1 MNRRDFSRKGLI
13 AAAAIGTAG
22 MGGYCLLVSKKGRTL
37 NNYYRMGHCAPT
49 VMQTLIDIRRTDN
62 PGLVLYAG
70 AMSGGIAGPGMECG
84 VLTAPLIYM
93 GYEKKKPAV
102 LSEKLDL
109 ISKGQTYVS
118 RFDEFNG
125 TCICGN
131 IRQGGA
137 PACRKAVTNFYR
149 IFTASVEKPDII
161 AGEARKSYSLLLSEF
176 ESENFHCA
184 HNVLK
189 NLNGKFMAGDH
200 MHDASWLFVGGLAM
214 LNRTCG
220 ALAAG
225 VMALSSVTAEV
236 EKSYFRVAKM
246 NRLFK
251 ENSNSAMDEEIN
263 KFNRSIHFSEM
274 LGAWFRKEFRSTTC
288 YDICGANFS
297 LLSDA
302 ESYLS
307 GNFISNCSD
316 IAKRVAEKVNSM
328 I

>member
-1 MNRRDFSRKGLI
+1 MNRRDFSKRGLI

-22 MGGYCLLVSKKGRTL
+22 IGSYLLYSKKGRTL

-49 VMQTLIDIRRTDN
+49 VMQTLVDVSRTDY
-62 PGLVLYAG
+62 PGLVLYTG

-93 GYEKKKPAV
+93 GYKNKTPAG
-102 LSEKLDL
+102 LSGKLDL
-109 ISKGQTYVS
+109 IRRGQTYIT

-137 PACRKAVTNFYR
+137 PACRRAVGNFYR
-149 IFTASVEKPDII
+149 IYSGSVEKPDVLTD
-161 AGEARKSYSLLLSEF
+161 EVRKSYSLLLSEF
-176 ESENFHCA
+176 ESQDFHCA

-189 NLNGKFMAGDH
+189 SLKGEFRAGDE
-200 MHDASWLFVGGLAM
+200 MHDASWLLVGGLAM

-225 VMALSSVTAEV
+225 VMAVSSLTAKV

-246 NRLFK
+246 NRFFR
-251 ENSNSAMDEEIN
+251 ENNNSAMDEQIN
-263 KFNRSIHFSEM
+263 NFNRSIRLSEV
-274 LGAWFRKEFRSTTC
+274 LGTWFRSEFGSTTC

-297 LLSDA
+297 LISDA

-307 GNFISNCSD
+307 GNFIVRCSD

>member
-22 MGGYCLLVSKKGRTL
+22 IGGYLLASKRVRTL

-49 VMQTLIDIRRTDN
+49 VMQTLVDVGRTDY
-62 PGLVLYAG
+62 PGLVLYTG

-93 GYEKKKPAV
+93 GYENKTPSG
-102 LSEKLDL
+102 LSGKLDL
-109 ISKGQTYVS
+109 IRKGQTYIT

-137 PACRKAVTNFYR
+137 PACRKAVGNFYR
-149 IFTASVEKPDII
+149 LYSGSVEKPDKLSD
-161 AGEARKSYSLLLSEF
+161 EARESYSLLLSEF
-176 ESENFHCA
+176 DSANFHCA
-184 HNVLK
+184 HNVFK
-189 NLNGKFMAGDH
+189 NLKGQFIAGDE
-200 MHDASWLFVGGLAM
+200 MYDASWLLVGGLAM
-214 LNRTCG
+214 RNRTCG

-225 VMALSSVTAEV
+225 VMALSSVTARV

-251 ENSNSAMDEEIN
+251 ENNNDAMDEEIN
-263 KFNRSIHFSEM
+263 NFNRSIHFSEM

-288 YDICGANFS
+288 YNICGANFS
-297 LLSDA
+297 LISDA
-302 ESYLS
+302 ENYLS
-307 GNFISNCSD
+307 GNFIGRCSD
-316 IAKRVAEKVNSM
+316 IAKGVAEKVNSM
-328 I
+328 V

>member
-22 MGGYCLLVSKKGRTL
+22 IGGYLLTSKKGRTL

-49 VMQTLIDIRRTDN
+49 VMQTLIDVKRIDH
-62 PGLVLYAG
+62 PDLVLYTG
-70 AMSGGIAGPGMECG
+70 AMSGGIAGSGMECG
-84 VLTAPLIYM
+84 VLTAPLIFM
-93 GYEKKKPAV
+93 GYENKTPAG
-102 LSEKLDL
+102 LSEKINL
-109 ISKGQTYVS
+109 ISKGQTYIN

-131 IRQGGA
+131 IRHGGA
-137 PACRKAVTNFYR
+137 PACRKAVGNFFRLYSG
-149 IFTASVEKPDII
+149 SVEKPDILT
-161 AGEARKSYSLLLSEF
+161 GEARKSYSLLLSEF
-176 ESENFHCA
+176 DSANFHCA
-184 HNVLK
+184 HNMLK
-189 NLNGKFMAGDH
+189 NLKGEFMAGNE
-200 MHDASWLFVGGLAM
+200 MHDSSWLLVGGLAM

-246 NRLFK
+246 NRLFR
-251 ENSNSAMDEEIN
+251 ENNNDAMDEEIN
-263 KFNRSIHFSEM
+263 NFNRSIHFSEI
-274 LGAWFRKEFRSTTC
+274 LGTWFRKEFRSTTC

-297 LLSDA
+297 LLRDA

-307 GNFISNCSD
+307 GNFIGRCSD
-316 IAKRVAEKVNSM
+316 IAKAVAEKVNSM

>member
-1 MNRRDFSRKGLI
+1 MNRRDFSRKGLVT
-13 AAAAIGTAG
+13 AVAIGAAG
-22 MGGYCLLVSKKGRTL
+22 LTGYCLLASKKGRTL
-37 NNYYRMGHCAPT
+37 NNYYRMGHCAPS
-49 VMQTLIDIRRTDN
+49 VMQTLIDINWVDF
-62 PGLVLYAG
+62 PDLVLYTG
-70 AMSGGIAGPGMECG
+70 ALSGGIAGPGMECG

-93 GYEKKKPAV
+93 GYERKIPAG
-102 LSEKLDL
+102 LSEKIDL
-109 ISKGQTYVS
+109 IIKGQTYIN

-137 PACRKAVTNFYR
+137 PACRKTVANFYR
-149 IFTASVEKPDII
+149 IFSGSVEKPDFISD
-161 AGEARKSYSLLLSEF
+161 ETRKSYSLLLSGF

-189 NLNGKFMAGDH
+189 KLRSEFRMGDE
-200 MHDASWLFVGGLAM
+200 MYYASWLLVGGLAM

-220 ALAAG
+220 ALTAG
-225 VMALSSVTAEV
+225 VMALSSIKAKV
-236 EKSYFRVAKM
+236 EKSYLRVAKM

-251 ENSNSAMDEEIN
+251 ENSNEAMDEGIN
-263 KFNRSIHFSEM
+263 NFNHSIHLSEM

-288 YDICGANFS
+288 YDICGSNFS
-297 LLSDA
+297 MVSDA

-307 GNFISNCSD
+307 GNFIERCSD
-316 IAKRVAEKVNSM
+316 ITKSVAEKVNSM